1 MNCKNR
7 SFTKAALMVM
17 MSLVVPMVT
26 ARAAQEASLPRIM
39 MPANQAQVVWRADR
53 EIRSDLQRALKAD
66 RSLDDSSIRV
76 SSVSK
81 GVVFLGGHAAS
92 LNDIVRALRLA
103 SGRPGVRGVFS
114 EIEAVEAVA
123 PRLGRRVVGVQ
134 TVLPPSV
141 GPDPIE
147 DRDDVMRRGGN
158 ADRLDAVRSM
168 TGVRPIMNENR
179 VVALNVDLTVA
190 ARLL

>member
-1 MNCKNR
+1 
-7 SFTKAALMVM
+7 
-17 MSLVVPMVT
+17 
-26 ARAAQEASLPRIM
+26 
-39 MPANQAQVVWRADR
+39 
-53 EIRSDLQRALKAD
+53 
-66 RSLDDSSIRV
+66 
-76 SSVSK
+76 
-81 GVVFLGGHAAS
+81 LGGHAAS